1 MRSQT
6 TQMRVLL
13 CQCLTVASTETRSSV
28 PKDDRLQTLGGT
40 VAENPSLNSAIGPR
54 NTTRTIRERVAR
66 RVWVAAGGR
75 CTFCNRWL
83 LDDEHTGE
91 PIFIG
96 QLAHIVGWDTTKG
109 SPRGSD
115 SMDAN
120 DRNEADNLMLIC
132 YDQHRVIDSKSL
144 WDVYSADRLREFKRQ
159 HEHQIN
165 RLTELAHRDSTT
177 VLRLVGTIHGSPV
190 QLSQSAVN
198 EALVSVGQ
206 HPSYA
211 LVGTDEYEIDLRK
224 LPGEAEDASFHW
236 NAAVEYIR
244 DRLRR
249 LGALVADG
257 TIVTIAIF
265 PLARIPIVIALGA
278 LLDDT
283 VPTAVYPKLRGGTE
297 AWGWPAAGTDQ
308 DFEWSVLDS
317 SSDAPKQATVLFS
330 VSGSIEKDRIP
341 AEANDGARV
350 YEIRPAGATPN
361 FDLVDTPASVD
372 LFSRCWRAVIADI
385 ETFPDLGAIN
395 VIAAAPTTVAVAIG
409 RSVNTSVHPPVRV
422 YDRVDH
428 HASYTF
434 TLELPR

>member
-1 MRSQT
+1 MY
-6 TQMRVLL
+6 LL
-13 CQCLTVASTETRSSV
+13 CQCLTVASTGTGSSA
-28 PKDDRLQTLGGT
+28 PTDDRLRTIGGT
-40 VAENPSLNSAIGPR
+40 VAEKPPRNSAIGP
-54 NTTRTIRERVAR
+54 NGTTRTIREPVAR

-83 LDDEHTGE
+83 LDEEHTGE
-91 PIFIG
+91 PVFIG

-115 SMDAN
+115 SMDVH
-120 DRNEADNLMLIC
+120 DRNEADNLILIC

-144 WDVYSADRLREFKRQ
+144 WDVYSADRLRDFKRQ
-159 HEHQIN
+159 HEHRIKK
-165 RLTELAHRDSTT
+165 LTELAHRDSTT

-211 LVGTDEYEIDLRK
+211 LIGTDEYEIDLRK
-224 LPGEAEDASFHW
+224 LPGEKEDAPFHW

-257 TIVTIAIF
+257 TVVNIAIF
-265 PLARIPIVIALGA
+265 PLARIPILIALGA

-283 VPTAVYPKLRGGTE
+283 VPAVVYPKRRGGKE
-297 AWGWPAAGTDQ
+297 AWGWPAGGRDQ
-308 DFEWSVLDS
+308 GFEWSVLDS
-317 SSDAPKQATVLFS
+317 GSDAPKQATVLFS

-341 AEANDGARV
+341 AEATDVARI

-385 ETFPDLGAIN
+385 ETFPDVTAVN
-395 VIAAAPTTVAVAIG
+395 VIAAVPTTVAVAIG
-409 RSVNTSVHPPVRV
+409 RSVNASVHASVRV
-422 YDRVDH
+422 YDRVEH
-428 HASYTF
+428 HANYTF

>member
-1 MRSQT
+1 M
-6 TQMRVLL
+6 
-13 CQCLTVASTETRSSV
+13 TEKPPR
-28 PKDDRLQTLGGT
+28 
-40 VAENPSLNSAIGPR
+40 NSAIGP
-54 NTTRTIRERVAR
+54 NGTTRTIREPVAR

-83 LDDEHTGE
+83 LDEEHTGE
-91 PIFIG
+91 PVFIG

-115 SMDAN
+115 SLDVHE
-120 DRNEADNLMLIC
+120 RNEADNLILVC

-144 WDVYSADRLREFKRQ
+144 WDVYSADRLRAFKRQ
-159 HEHQIN
+159 HEHQIKK
-165 RLTELAHRDSTT
+165 LTELAHRDSTT
-177 VLRLVGTIHGSPV
+177 VLRLVDTIHGSPA

-211 LVGTDEYEIDLRK
+211 LIGTDEYEIDLRK
-224 LPGEAEDASFHW
+224 LPGEKEGASFHW

-244 DRLRR
+244 DRLCR

-257 TIVTIAIF
+257 SVVNIAIF
-265 PLARIPIVIALGA
+265 PLARIPILITLGA

-283 VPTAVYPKLRGGTE
+283 VPAVVYPKRRGGKE

-317 SSDAPKQATVLFS
+317 GSDAPRQATVLFS

-341 AEANDGARV
+341 AEATDVARI
-350 YEIRPAGATPN
+350 YEIRPSEATPN
-361 FDLVDTPASVD
+361 FDLVDTPASVE
-372 LFSRCWRAVIADI
+372 LFSQCWRAVIADI
-385 ETFPDLGAIN
+385 ETFPDVTAIN
-395 VIAAAPTTVAVAIG
+395 VVAAVPTTVAVAIG
-409 RSVNTSVHPPVRV
+409 RSVNASVHASVRV
-422 YDRVDH
+422 YDRVEH
-428 HASYTF
+428 HANYTF